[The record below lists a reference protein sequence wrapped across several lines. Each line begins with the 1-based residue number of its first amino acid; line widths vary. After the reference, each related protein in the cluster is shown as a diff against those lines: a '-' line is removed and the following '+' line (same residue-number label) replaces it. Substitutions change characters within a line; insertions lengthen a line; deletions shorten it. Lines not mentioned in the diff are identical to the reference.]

1 MFQCGGMKINIK
13 RSGVSKSHIVDG
25 WVDCGRK
32 EQDKA
37 LWDGVER
44 IAPRSV
50 HESVWINGGLNY
62 DTKGVPADEV
72 TGPLLSSAVAC
83 VLSGSVRTAMVKD
96 PLNGS
101 IVRCGE
107 AAEYLLS
114 DGGLTTLELSLYKW
128 DRATDKEL
136 KAAAGLE
143 ALRTVRRGEAAVE
156 TLPHKRKDAP
166 ANPLEEIV
174 LKG

>member
-1 MFQCGGMKINIK
+1 
-13 RSGVSKSHIVDG
+13 
-25 WVDCGRK
+25 
-32 EQDKA
+32 
-37 LWDGVER
+37 
-44 IAPRSV
+44 
-50 HESVWINGGLNY
+50 
-62 DTKGVPADEV
+62 
-72 TGPLLSSAVAC
+72 
-83 VLSGSVRTAMVKD
+83 MVKD
-96 PLNGS
+96 PLNGA

-114 DGGLTTLELSLYKW
+114 DGGLTTLELSLYQW